1 MITLGTVR
9 LFAGRTAL
17 LAQKMAPEIFLA
29 MGIGLGIGAA
39 YSLSKTQIRAKEIKE
54 EMHEDLEVIQ
64 ANVDSGQDYP
74 KEEIKQDLLDIY
86 IDTGKEYVK
95 LFGPSLIMGAASITF
110 ILASHGIIKGRNAA
124 LMAAYKGLDE
134 AYSRYRSK
142 VREELGEAKDSHFR
156 FGDIKNKKGNIN
168 SDALMVD
175 GKEVPMRDPNKHL
188 VSDYHVWITKDHLQ
202 FKNDYGLNIFW
213 IQTAQNWLNDQLN
226 INGHVFLNEAY
237 DALHLP
243 RTKAGAVVGWLKDGP
258 GDGFIDFGL
267 TQWMNDGPHT
277 DNHGEV
283 SPILVDFNVDGVI
296 WDLI

>member
-9 LFAGRTAL
+9 FFAGRTAL

-86 IDTGKEYVK
+86 VDTGKEYVK

-142 VREELGEAKDSHFR
+142 VREELGEAKDAHFR
-156 FGDIKNKKGNIN
+156 FGDIKNKKGNIK
-168 SDALMVD
+168 SDATLVD
-175 GKEVPMRDPNKHL
+175 GKEVPPWDVNKNL
-188 VSDYHVWITKDHLQ
+188 SPYHVWITEDHLQ

-243 RTKAGAVVGWLKDGP
+243 RTKDGAIVGWLKEGP

-267 TQWMNDGPHT
+267 TQWINDGPHT
-277 DNHGEV
+277 DEHGKV
-283 SPILVDFNVDGVI
+283 RPILVDFNVDGVM